1 MKRDLL
7 LKRLQSLKDNGLEVI
22 FSTDDEYLNIDP
34 KKLLSKDNIIIK
46 KSNSLDEIE
55 KMIEKSEDD
64 YEIKNSSS
72 LFDFFKSNLK

>member
-22 FSTDDEYLNIDP
+22 FSTDDEYLNIDS

-55 KMIEKSEDD
+55 KVIEKAEDD